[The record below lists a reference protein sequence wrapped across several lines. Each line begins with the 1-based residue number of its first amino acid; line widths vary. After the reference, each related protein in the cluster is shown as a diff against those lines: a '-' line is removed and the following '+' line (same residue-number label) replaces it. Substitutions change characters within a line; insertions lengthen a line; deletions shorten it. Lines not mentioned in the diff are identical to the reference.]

1 MILTKHAIDRYIE
14 RIGRQDEKEI
24 LRRANAAVEVYN
36 DNKGVTKRKWGTII
50 FVILNNEIVTTIT
63 KKALTF

>member
-50 FVILNNEIVTTIT
+50 FVILNNYDRSAFIH
-63 KKALTF
+63 KC